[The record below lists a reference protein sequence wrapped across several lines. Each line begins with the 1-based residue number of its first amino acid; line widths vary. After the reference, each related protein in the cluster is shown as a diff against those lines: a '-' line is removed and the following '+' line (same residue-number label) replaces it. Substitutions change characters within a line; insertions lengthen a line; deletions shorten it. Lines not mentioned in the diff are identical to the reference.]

1 MFGCPQNPKTTLLAV
16 GLCVSVIRVTT
27 KPCTVETPNL
37 VFYKNHMLM
46 PYESI
51 YEDRSN
57 YLFTEAHKLIRVHNG
72 PRRNFLLAH
81 FNVFRQHSI

>member
-1 MFGCPQNPKTTLLAV
+1 MYLL
-16 GLCVSVIRVTT
+16 SEYVTT
-27 KPCTVETPNL
+27 KLCTVETPNL

-72 PRRNFLLAH
+72 PRRNFLFAH
-81 FNVFRQHSI
+81 LDSTQYNKITIHF